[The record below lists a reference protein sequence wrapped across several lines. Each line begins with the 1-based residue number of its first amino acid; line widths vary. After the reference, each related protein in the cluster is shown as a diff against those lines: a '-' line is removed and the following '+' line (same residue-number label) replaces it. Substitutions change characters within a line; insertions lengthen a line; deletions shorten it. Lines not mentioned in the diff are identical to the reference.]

1 MPKLTAMK
9 YLARLKELKADSEGW
24 NPAFCGI
31 IRSGR
36 GYNLTDEEIRREID
50 QDTQKWIP
58 DARLNEI
65 DRAFAACE
73 ATPLSSTSTAR
84 AATAPWQKIEKP
96 KFTPSKLERFARRC
110 DGFYF
115 PDHLIARSSIRPH
128 TLCVWVMMYGEWRV
142 AVLIKDVGGA
152 AHEGARR
159 LDWPEHQGTFFK
171 ALAEWEAIK

>member
-1 MPKLTAMK
+1 MAILAASK
-9 YLARLKELKADSEGW
+9 YRTRLKELKAVSEGW
-24 NPAFCGI
+24 NPALCGI

-36 GYNLTDEEIRREID
+36 GYNLIRRDID
-50 QDTQKWIP
+50 QDTQEGIP

-65 DRAFAACE
+65 DRAFAACVT
-73 ATPLSSTSTAR
+73 TPLSSTSTAR

-115 PDHLIARSSIRPH
+115 PDLIARSSIRPH

-142 AVLIKDVGGA
+142 AVLIKDVGGT